1 MPIRGGP
8 RRPFSRHAA
17 DTNAACLKCV
27 RAAAQAE
34 KIFEDRASRRGARV
48 DPEPLGTKNARACLM
63 LPAVAATQ
71 PAAKQLS
78 IAAARQLSCSA
89 AEFICGCQAAS
100 CPAAFWILCF
110 GIVAAV
116 CRRNKILEPFE
127 MGCAALFA
135 RSAMIMHVLQVYRPK
150 SFFSIGVCFLA
161 GCLSASTRRLR

>member
-1 MPIRGGP
+1 MFRRKLRRSFLSCMFRRTRACGGP
-8 RRPFSRHAA
+8 AA
-17 DTNAACLKCV
+17 LQLAA
-27 RAAAQAE
+27 
-34 KIFEDRASRRGARV
+34 RASRRGARV